1 MTLSADNEILL
12 GQRGDGGEDFQL
24 WRLDDDGVLHSK
36 TGLVV
41 DIPGSCEDAGVQ
53 VIGHGDVHGGDNQK
67 FSFDGSCIKSE
78 LNGFVFDIEDG
89 RMEEGAAVIMWPHHG
104 EVNQIFKFVQMS

>member
-1 MTLSADNEILL
+1 MSADNEIVL
-12 GQRGDGGEDFQL
+12 GQREDGGEDYQL
-24 WRLDDDGVLHSK
+24 WRLDEDGVLHSK

-41 DIPGSCEDAGVQ
+41 DIPGSCEDAGVHL
-53 VIGHGDVHGGDNQK
+53 IGYDDVHGGDNQK

-78 LNGFVFDIEDG
+78 LNGFVFDIEEG

>member
-1 MTLSADNEILL
+1 MSADNEILL
-12 GQRGDGGEDFQL
+12 GQRRDGGEDYQL

-53 VIGHGDVHGGDNQK
+53 VIGYGDVHGGDNQK